1 MSSHR
6 IVVVTPD
13 VLGEKMAG
21 PAIRAW
27 KIAEALSA
35 EHEVVLLSTVACSR
49 SSDRFSASFADKK
62 AFVRAVDWAEIV
74 IHQGEIMATQPSL
87 SKSSAI
93 KVADLYDPIHLEV
106 IEQSR
111 ALDPDQQLL
120 LWGATLQSVIIQIIR
135 CDFFLCASP
144 KQRDFYLGHL
154 AARGRLNPATLGPDL
169 SVDSLLAIVPFG
181 IEENSPKKKRSVMRG
196 VVPGI
201 TDDDYLLLW
210 GGGIYNWF
218 DPLTLL
224 RAVARVVKEIPTTK
238 LVFMGATH
246 PNPNVPAMQMA
257 QAARDLS
264 LELGLTDKNVFF
276 LEDWVPYEDRADYLL
291 EADVA
296 VSTHFAHTE
305 TEFSFRTRLLDCF
318 WASLPV
324 VASSGDSLSA
334 AITEKGAGRIV
345 APEDERAL
353 AEALLELGRDRE
365 ERGRCAARSGELAAD
380 YRWSIALAPLV
391 EFCRNPHRAHDLSD
405 KKVRNMVI
413 ATNGLKI
420 RAGNGIFP
428 LHTRVT
434 NFFHLARRREFKTI
448 KQRFAI
454 HFSPY
459 NSRESRRR
467 RKADKVNRG
476 L

>member
-87 SKSSAI
+87 SKSSVI

-111 ALDPDQQLL
+111 AIAHKDQILI
-120 LWGATLQSVIIQIIR
+120 WGATLQSVIVQIMR
-135 CDFFLCASP
+135 SDFFLCASP
-144 KQRDFYLGHL
+144 KQRDFWLGHL
-154 AARGRLNPATLGPDL
+154 AAKGRINVATLG
-169 SVDSLLAIVPFG
+169 SNSAIDSLLAIVPFG

-201 TDDDYLLLW
+201 ADDDYVLLW

-224 RAVARVVKEIPTTK
+224 RSVAKLVKEIPTTK

-246 PNPNVPAMQMA
+246 PNPNVPAMHMA
-257 QAARDLS
+257 QSARDLS

-276 LEDWVPYEDRADYLL
+276 LENWVPYDDRADYLL

-324 VASSGDSLSA
+324 VASGGDSLSA
-334 AITEKGAGRIV
+334 VIAEKGAGRIV
-345 APEDERAL
+345 APEDEEAL
-353 AEALLELGRDRE
+353 TEALLELGIDRE
-365 ERGRCAARSGELAAD
+365 ARARCARSSGELAD
-380 YRWSIALAPLV
+380 KYRWSVVLAPLI
-391 EFCRNPHRAHDLSD
+391 EFCNNPHRAYDFSD
-405 KKVRNMVI
+405 KIVFNEIRAIN
-413 ATNGLKI
+413 NLKI
-420 RAGNGIFP
+420 RHGNGIFP
-428 LHTRVT
+428 IHTRTT
-434 NFFHLARRREFKTI
+434 NFFRLLRSADFSTISKRFKT
-448 KQRFAI
+448 
-454 HFSPY
+454 HFRPDNISE
-459 NSRESRRR
+459 NRRR
-467 RKADKVNRG
+467 RKANRANKRM
-476 L
+476 